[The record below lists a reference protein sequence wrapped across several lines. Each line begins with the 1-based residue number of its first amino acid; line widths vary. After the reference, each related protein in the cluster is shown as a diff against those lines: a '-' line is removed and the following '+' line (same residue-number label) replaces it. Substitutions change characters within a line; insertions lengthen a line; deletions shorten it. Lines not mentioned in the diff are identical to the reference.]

1 MTGFTRALR
10 RHPATARRT
19 AATARRTAPSAG
31 LVAAGALL
39 LAACGGDGTGG
50 MHHGAGGSTST
61 TATASEAAEAAAGGA
76 FNDTD
81 VTFAQQ
87 MIPHHEQALEMARL
101 ADGRA
106 SDPEIKDLAGR
117 IEQAQDPEIRTMKGW
132 LESWKQPTAAQSGS
146 GMDHGGHGS
155 GHDGGHGSG
164 DGMMSAADM
173 EQLKGMKGTAFD
185 KAFAEMMIEHHNG
198 AISMAR
204 DEQRNGENP
213 GARKMAGDI
222 VDGQSAEVEQLRD
235 ILDRL

>member
-1 MTGFTRALR
+1 MTGFTRAPHR
-10 RHPATARRT
+10 PAPARRIPI
-19 AATARRTAPSAG
+19 AATTG
-31 LVAAGALL
+31 LVAAGALFL
-39 LAACGGDGTGG
+39 TACGGDGMSG
-50 MHHGAGGSTST
+50 MDHAGESGSPS
-61 TATASEAAEAAAGGA
+61 AAADAGTGDG

-81 VTFAQQ
+81 VAFARQ

-106 SDPEIKDLAGR
+106 SDAEIKDLAGR
-117 IEQAQDPEIRTMKGW
+117 VERAQDPEIRTMKGW
-132 LESWKQPTAAQSGS
+132 LESWKQPTAAESGS
-146 GMDHGGHGS
+146 GMGHGGHGS
-155 GHDGGHGSG
+155 GHGGG

-204 DEQRNGENP
+204 DEQKNGENP
-213 GARKMAGDI
+213 DAKKMAGDI
-222 VDGQSAEVEQLRD
+222 VEGQSAEVEQLRD

>member
-19 AATARRTAPSAG
+19 AATARRTAASAG

-50 MHHGAGGSTST
+50 MRHGAGGSTPT
-61 TATASEAAEAAAGGA
+61 TASEAAEAAAGEG

-132 LESWKQPTAAQSGS
+132 LESWKQPAAARSGS
-146 GMDHGGHGS
+146 DMEHGGHGS
-155 GHDGGHGSG
+155 GHGSD